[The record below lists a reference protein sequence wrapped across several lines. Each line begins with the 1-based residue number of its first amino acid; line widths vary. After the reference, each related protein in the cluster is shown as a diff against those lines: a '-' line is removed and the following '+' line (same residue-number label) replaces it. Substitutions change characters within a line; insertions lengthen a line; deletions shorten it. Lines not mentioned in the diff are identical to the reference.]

1 MSRVQMLRS
10 ATRLVSTVGARQ
22 GQQQHVIA
30 RAASVVAGRQSS
42 SGVVVHCRRRMLSTE
57 AEGEETAAAEE
68 GATVDDATTDGY
80 APTDPV
86 RRSAHAYET
95 KRTPRC
101 LKYASILMTCSHT
114 VPPPFPH
121 FFIKKQKELERAEW
135 WEEGLLKGTEFDRH
149 PRRRTGIVGFLTLIS
164 HWASGYRASC
174 GPHIYIY
181 GYHK

>member
-1 MSRVQMLRS
+1 MQFKYKLNCKMSRVQMLRS

-95 KRTPRC
+95 KRNQTNPSMPQVC
-101 LKYASILMTCSHT
+101 QH
-114 VPPPFPH
+114 PH
-121 FFIKKQKELERAEW
+121 DL
-135 WEEGLLKGTEFDRH
+135 
-149 PRRRTGIVGFLTLIS
+149 
-164 HWASGYRASC
+164 
-174 GPHIYIY
+174 
-181 GYHK
+181 